1 MKRNST
7 NLPRDIVRDMVRD
20 PARGAVRNPARESA
34 RPPMTLRARNANST
48 FRAFQAA
55 PLSRLASN
63 GNEHAHVRTAAI
75 LGYN

>member
-1 MKRNST
+1 MKRHST
-7 NLPRDIVRDMVRD
+7 NAPRDIVRGPVR
-20 PARGAVRNPARESA
+20 GPAREPA
-34 RPPMTLRARNANST
+34 RSSETPRARDANST

>member
-1 MKRNST
+1 MKRHST
-7 NLPRDIVRDMVRD
+7 NLPRDVMRDMVR
-20 PARGAVRNPARESA
+20 GPAREPA
-34 RPPMTLRARNANST
+34 RSPKALRTREPDST